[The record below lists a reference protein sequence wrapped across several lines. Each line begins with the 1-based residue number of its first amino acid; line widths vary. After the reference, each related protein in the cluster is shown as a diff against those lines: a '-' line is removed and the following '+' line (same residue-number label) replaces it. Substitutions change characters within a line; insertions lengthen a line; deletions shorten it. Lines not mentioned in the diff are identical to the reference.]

1 MVKIYLEDENKTK
14 EIGYKLGNLLVPGSV
29 ICLIGDLGAGK
40 TTMTQ
45 SLAKALEVDDYIT
58 SPTFTI
64 VNEYE
69 GKMPLYHFDVYRIGS
84 SDEMYDIGYEEY
96 VNGEGVCIIEWAN
109 LIEDIL
115 PDEYLHIE
123 LKYKDMSR
131 EMILNPVGEK
141 YEKIVEELDKIMK
154 VLGIDTSS
162 LATSVA
168 VIEDNKLICEY
179 TINTKKTH
187 SQKLMPMIENMLNIS
202 DLNINEIDLIAVCE
216 GPGSFTGLRIAMAN
230 S

>member
-14 EIGYKLGNLLVPGSV
+14 EIGYKIGNLLTPGIV

-84 SDEMYDIGYEEY
+84 SDEMYDIGYDDY
-96 VNGEGVCIIEWAN
+96 IDGEGVCIIEWAN

-115 PDEYLHIE
+115 PDEYLYIE

-141 YEKIVEELDKIMK
+141 YEKIVEEL
-154 VLGIDTSS
+154 
-162 LATSVA
+162 
-168 VIEDNKLICEY
+168 
-179 TINTKKTH
+179 TK
-187 SQKLMPMIENMLNIS
+187 
-202 DLNINEIDLIAVCE
+202 
-216 GPGSFTGLRIAMAN
+216 
-230 S
+230 

>member
-1 MVKIYLEDENKTK
+1 
-14 EIGYKLGNLLVPGSV
+14 
-29 ICLIGDLGAGK
+29 
-40 TTMTQ
+40 MTQ

-96 VNGEGVCIIEWAN
+96 INGEGVCIIEWAN

-141 YEKIVEELDKIMK
+141 YEK
-154 VLGIDTSS
+154 
-162 LATSVA
+162 
-168 VIEDNKLICEY
+168 
-179 TINTKKTH
+179 
-187 SQKLMPMIENMLNIS
+187 
-202 DLNINEIDLIAVCE
+202 
-216 GPGSFTGLRIAMAN
+216 N

>member
-1 MVKIYLEDENKTK
+1 MIK
-14 EIGYKLGNLLVPGSV
+14 ETHSSEETEKLGYETGLKAKAGD
-29 ICLIGDLGAGK
+29 IFCLSGDLGVGK
-40 TTMTQ
+40 TVFTKGF
-45 SLAKALEVDDYIT
+45 AKGLGIDEDIT

-96 VNGEGVCIIEWAN
+96 INGEGVCIIEWAN

-141 YEKIVEELDKIMK
+141 YEKIVEEL
-154 VLGIDTSS
+154 
-162 LATSVA
+162 
-168 VIEDNKLICEY
+168 
-179 TINTKKTH
+179 TK
-187 SQKLMPMIENMLNIS
+187 
-202 DLNINEIDLIAVCE
+202 
-216 GPGSFTGLRIAMAN
+216 
-230 S
+230 